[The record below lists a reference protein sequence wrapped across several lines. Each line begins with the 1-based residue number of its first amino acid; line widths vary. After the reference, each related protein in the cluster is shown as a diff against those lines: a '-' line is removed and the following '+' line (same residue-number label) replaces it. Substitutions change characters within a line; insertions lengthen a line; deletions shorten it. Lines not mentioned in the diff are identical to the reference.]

1 MAKNLFIDASHP
13 SQTRVVL
20 KSEND
25 IEDYEYEG
33 KNNNLIKNNI
43 YLGKVSRI
51 EPSLQAAF
59 IDFGRE
65 RHGFLS
71 FNDIQSDYYQIPQSD
86 IELIKKEEE
95 ETRIELQKQSEIEEK
110 NLDEKDF
117 EEKILEPEN
126 KLQISDEEN
135 QVGEKNLD
143 LKKNNFPIRK
153 KKYKIQEVIKPNQ
166 VILVQVL
173 KDERGLKGA
182 ALTTFISIAG
192 KYTVLMPNTP
202 KGGGISRKI
211 FNPIERKKIR
221 QILNLIDIPKEMGLI
236 VRTAGSNKTKN
247 DIENDL
253 KNSINS
259 WEGIKKKAMDS
270 LAPSIIFQESDI
282 IKRSIRDMVD
292 DEVQNI
298 FVEGN
303 EGYQKAKMY
312 IKQLMPKQIKKV
324 KKYRDKNPLFF
335 KNNIETKLYEI
346 YKTEVKLKSGG
357 YLVINPTEALVSI
370 DVNSGKSIKQRNVE
384 NTAFDTNLE
393 AAEEISRQIKIR
405 DLSGLII
412 IDFIDMHNFS
422 NRRQVE
428 RKLKEKCRK
437 DRARIQI
444 GRITHFGLLE
454 MSRQRLRESNVKWVM
469 SLTNESQSFKILK
482 LAEIKCLE
490 NKSKEILIYLNKKI
504 LDFLSKNSEED
515 ILFFQGV
522 SPVVGGTEAEATA
535 KAAEYIDQFSTEGS
549 LAHLSG
555 GIGIDMGVVDLDQP
569 LDTINPQSMR
579 GFIKSLIES
588 APDKK
593 RTFRDLIRNRMAGQ
607 FLTGTPEQIADA
619 LEEWQQRGVD
629 GFNIV
634 YSVTPGTFMDF
645 IDGVVPVLQSRGL
658 VQREYSPGPLREK
671 IFGDPK
677 LPDRHIGARYRQLS

>member
-1 MAKNLFIDASHP
+1 MSKNLFIDASHP
-13 SQTRVVL
+13 NQTRVVL
-20 KSEND
+20 KSESD

-33 KNNNLIKNNI
+33 KDNNLIKNNI

-71 FNDIQSDYYQIPQSD
+71 FNDIQSDYYQIPQND
-86 IELIKKEEE
+86 IEVIKKEEE
-95 ETRIELQKQSEIEEK
+95 EARIELQKQSEI
-110 NLDEKDF
+110 DEKDLEEKDL
-117 EEKILEPEN
+117 EEKILEPEKKN
-126 KLQISDEEN
+126 EIDEQNE
-135 QVGEKNLD
+135 VIEKNNSSSLE
-143 LKKNNFPIRK
+143 NK
-153 KKYKIQEVIKPNQ
+153 KKPKKRYKIQEVIKPNQ

-221 QILNLIDIPKEMGLI
+221 QILNLIEIPKEMGLI

-259 WEGIKKKAMDS
+259 WNEIKNNAMDS
-270 LAPSIIFQESDI
+270 IAPSIIFEESDI

-292 DEVQNI
+292 DDVQNI

-303 EGYQKAKMY
+303 EGYQKAKLY

-324 KKYRDKNPLFF
+324 KKYRDKIPLFF
-335 KNNIETKLYEI
+335 KNNIEGKLYEI

-357 YLVINPTEALVSI
+357 YLVVNPTEALVSI
-370 DVNSGKSIKQRNVE
+370 DVNSGKSIKQKNVE
-384 NTAFDTNLE
+384 STALDTNLE

-469 SLTNESQSFKILK
+469 TLTTESQALRILK
-482 LAEIKCLE
+482 LVEIKCLE
-490 NKSKEILIYLNKKI
+490 NKSKVIVVHLNKKI
-504 LDFLSKNSEED
+504 IDFLSKKSEKDITFIQNKNKVSITFRED
-515 ILFFQGV
+515 LTF
-522 SPVVGGTEAEATA
+522 
-535 KAAEYIDQFSTEGS
+535 
-549 LAHLSG
+549 
-555 GIGIDMGVVDLDQP
+555 GIADYKLE
-569 LDTINPQSMR
+569 
-579 GFIKSLIES
+579 FKSKTNKLIETIES
-588 APDKK
+588 
-593 RTFRDLIRNRMAGQ
+593 
-607 FLTGTPEQIADA
+607 
-619 LEEWQQRGVD
+619 
-629 GFNIV
+629 
-634 YSVTPGTFMDF
+634 
-645 IDGVVPVLQSRGL
+645 
-658 VQREYSPGPLREK
+658 EK
-671 IFGDPK
+671 IIINESNIIKFENKKNKFKKPYIK
-677 LPDRHIGARYRQLS
+677 NTKKKYYKKYKKKTK